1 MLRVYEIKINALEK
15 MDALPAKVENKLH
28 LPLGSVK
35 SFSIVKESI
44 DARHKP
50 DVYKVYTVDVELEEE
65 KFVLRQAEE
74 LGIKCEIA
82 KMDPFSNDVN
92 DLAYYGIK
100 RPVVVGFG
108 PCGIFAALI
117 LAKAGA
123 RPIVIERGSSM
134 EDRVEAVEKFWNE
147 GLFNPLCNAQFGE
160 GGAGT
165 FSDGKLT
172 TGTKSI
178 YQNFVLDRF
187 CKAGANPEIMYKQKP
202 HIGTDVLRQV
212 VVNLRKEIIRLG
224 GEVRFNTQLEDIE
237 IRNGK
242 VTSVVTNKG
251 KIITDNV
258 ILALGHSARDTIR
271 HLYDEGI
278 SISPKQFSMG
288 VRIEHDQAAVDKS
301 QYGFEPEKYG
311 LGPADYKLN
320 VKTKEDRG
328 VYTFCMCPGGKVIN
342 ASSHE
347 NKVVCN
353 GMSDFARNSGKAN
366 SALLCDVYTS
376 DFGSDHPLAGIDFQ
390 EKYEELAFKAGGSNY
405 ALPKEKLEQFKSK
418 ESLLKTCLPDFV
430 YRNLVEAVPM
440 LSVKMKCFDDP
451 NAICYGIESRSSSP
465 VRINRNENGFAM
477 TGEIEINGLYPAGEG
492 AGYAGGIMS
501 AACDGI
507 KTAIKLIYNANEY

>member
-1 MLRVYEIKINALEK
+1 MLRIYEIKINALEK
-15 MDALPAKVENKLH
+15 MDVLPAKVENKLH
-28 LPLGSVK
+28 LPAGSVK

-50 DVYKVYTVDVELEEE
+50 DVFKVYTIDAEFEEE
-65 KFVLRQAEE
+65 RLVYQLAEE
-74 LGIKCEIA
+74 QGIKCEIA
-82 KMDPFSNDVN
+82 KMDQFTKDVN
-92 DLAYYGIK
+92 DLIYYGNK

-117 LAKAGA
+117 LARAGA

-134 EDRVEAVEKFWNE
+134 EERVQSVESFWND
-147 GLFNPLCNAQFGE
+147 GIFNPNSNAQFGE

-187 CKAGANPEIMYKQKP
+187 VNAGANPEIMYKQKP
-202 HIGTDVLRQV
+202 HIGTDVLRTV
-212 VVNLRKEIIRLG
+212 VVNLRKEIIKLG
-224 GEVRFNTQLEDIE
+224 GEVRFNTKLESIDVI
-237 IRNGK
+237 NGK
-242 VTSVVTNKG
+242 VSAVITDKG

-271 HLYDEGI
+271 HLYDEGVNI
-278 SISPKQFSMG
+278 SQKQFSMG
-288 VRIEHDQAAVDKS
+288 VRIEHNQSDIDRS
-301 QYGFEPEKYG
+301 QYGFDPNQYG

-320 VKTKEDRG
+320 VKTKENRG

-353 GMSDFARNSGKAN
+353 GMSDFNRDSGKAN

-405 ALPKEKLEQFKSK
+405 SLPKESLSQFKS
-418 ESLLKTCLPDFV
+418 SNSVLKTCLPDFV
-430 YRNLVEAVPM
+430 YRNLKEAVPT
-440 LSVKMKCFDDP
+440 LTNKMKCFDDP
-451 NAICYGIESRSSSP
+451 NAMCYGIESRSSSP
-465 VRINRNENGFAM
+465 IRMNRNEEGYALK
-477 TGEIEINGLYPAGEG
+477 GENSIVGLYPAGEG

-507 KTAIKLIYNANEY
+507 KTAIRLIYNVNEY